1 MLPDIIE
8 TPRLRLRGFR
18 LQDLDDVLSYASDPE
33 WARYLP
39 VPQPYTRAEAERFLA
54 GQVLLD

>member
-33 WARYLP
+33 LARYLP
-39 VPQPYTRAEAERFLA
+39 VPQAYTRAEAERFLA